1 MNVRGEIYRGI
12 AITVLL
18 STIATVA
25 MASVL
30 PEVQAQEEVSVS
42 VRHTKNI
49 TLFSV
54 RNSGDQPIYGFQI
67 EFSDSD
73 IRWVKVRGWD
83 RERLDSN
90 AVMVRT
96 NDRPIQRGATLI
108 TMVIVGNKDSPY
120 GWSALDANGN
130 AVASTLMET
139 PTVQQPEP
147 EREKGE
153 FKPSQLSSRVTIT
166 GAGATFPFP
175 LIDKWRVEF
184 NKVHPMVD
192 LNYQSIG
199 SGGGIRQ
206 FIAKTVDFGASDA
219 PLTTEQYRTLNN
231 PLQIPESIGAVAV
244 AYNLLGIGAGMK
256 LTPDVVADIFL
267 GKIRKWN
274 DASIAMLNPELQL
287 PDRDILVVHRSDGSG
302 TTFVFTDYL
311 DRVSDEWHERVGKGT
326 AVQWPTGVG
335 AVGNEGVAAT
345 IRGQPYTIGYV
356 ELAYVLQTGM
366 SYAAL
371 QNQEGEFIMPSL
383 ESTKAAAANLAPR
396 LPKPW
401 EDWSQVSIVNARGT
415 GAYPISSLTYLLVYQ
430 ELSNVPGMTR
440 DKAQALVDFLW
451 WAVHD
456 GQQFAPA
463 LEYVP
468 LPDGIVEINTEA
480 IERITFQGRPLNIP
494 T

>member
-12 AITVLL
+12 AITVVL

-25 MASVL
+25 IAPVL
-30 PEVQAQEEVSVS
+30 PQVQAQEDVSVAMK
-42 VRHTKNI
+42 HTKNI

-54 RNSGDQPIYGFQI
+54 RNTGDQPIYGFQI
-67 EFSDSD
+67 EFSDSN
-73 IRWVKVRGWD
+73 IRWVKAKGWD
-83 RERLDSN
+83 RERIDSN
-90 AVMVRT
+90 AVMVRAT
-96 NDRPIQRGATLI
+96 DRPIQPGMTLI
-108 TMVIVGNKDSPY
+108 TMVIVDNKDSPY
-120 GWSALDANGN
+120 SWSALDANGN
-130 AVASTLMET
+130 AVAGTHMET
-139 PTVQQPEP
+139 PAVQQPDP
-147 EREKGE
+147 EGEKSE

-192 LNYQSIG
+192 INYQSIG

-206 FIAKTVDFGASDA
+206 FIAKTVDFGATDA

-231 PLQIPESIGAVAV
+231 PLQIPESIGAVTV
-244 AYNLLGIGAGMK
+244 AYNLPGIGPGMK

-267 GKIRKWN
+267 GNTKKWN
-274 DASIAMLNPELQL
+274 DVRIATLNPELQL
-287 PDRDILVVHRSDGSG
+287 PDRDILVAHRSDGSG

-311 DRVSDEWHERVGKGT
+311 DTVSDEWHERVGKGT

-335 AVGNEGVAAT
+335 AAGNEGVAAT
-345 IRGQPYTIGYV
+345 VRGQPYTIGYV

-371 QNQEGEFIMPSL
+371 QNQEDEFIMPSL
-383 ESTKAAAANLAPR
+383 DSTKAAAANSAPR
-396 LPKPW
+396 LPKPS
-401 EDWSQVSIVNARGT
+401 EDWSQVSIVDAPGT
-415 GAYPISSLTYLLVYQ
+415 GSYPISSLTYLLVYQ
-430 ELSNVPGMTR
+430 ELSDVPGMTQN
-440 DKAQALVDFLW
+440 KAQALIDFLW

-468 LPDGIVEINTEA
+468 LPDEIVEMNTEA